1 MTLYHST
8 GIIAASGGAA
18 AKPGMVLLTPTSIAH
33 SGTSASIGANGQ
45 VTFTAVT
52 SLSLNGVFSAT
63 YDNYVVSIRYEN
75 TTGHQETDLRLRASG
90 TDATGSN
97 YTSQL
102 LQANSTTVSAARYT
116 SRSSMFVG
124 FQSDEQRSGETLY
137 LYGPYLAQPTAARN
151 VNVMGRTGG
160 YIVDYAS
167 THSLSTAYDGFTLF
181 GENSYALDGA
191 LQVYGVRS

>member
-63 YDNYVVSIRYEN
+63 YDNYVISIRHVN
-75 TTGHQETDLRLRASG
+75 TAGDPGAALRLRASG
-90 TDATGSN
+90 TDASGSE
-97 YTSQL
+97 YARQYLDAGGTSV
-102 LQANSTTVSAARYT
+102 TAARSTGQT
-116 SRSSMFVG
+116 SANIIQTSATL
-124 FQSDEQRSGETLY
+124 RSGDQLY
-137 LYGPYLAQPTAARN
+137 VYGPFLAQPTAFRN
-151 VNVMGRTGG
+151 VGG
-160 YIVDYAS
+160 SGSSNAYIFDAAA
-167 THSLSTAYDGFTLF
+167 THSLSTSYDGISIIA
-181 GENSYALDGA
+181 NSGSLTGA
-191 LQVYGVRS
+191 LTVMGVRS